1 METRVQKWG
10 NSLALRIPNSYA
22 KDINL
27 NEGSVVDIYQED
39 EKLIVKPKKNESTLK
54 DLLSRVSEDNIHN
67 EIYTGDNVGKEIW

>member
-10 NSLALRIPNSYA
+10 NSLAVRIPNSYA

-27 NEGSVVDIYQED
+27 NEGTVVDIYQEE
-39 EKLIVKPKKNESTLK
+39 EKLIVKPKQKESALK

-67 EIYTGDNVGKEIW
+67 EIDTGDNVGKEIW